1 MGRHSAGDAD
11 LDDQLEEVAEPSAA
25 VESGGRH
32 ARTDGDEAADDA
44 AAESGGIASRGVES
58 GGVESGAAIDEA
70 AAAQSDTEPIDL
82 IAAIGGKVEVR
93 PPDDDPAAE
102 PAAPSETATRE
113 QAASPGDD
121 SGAAPVAPR
130 APSGTRADLKLLRQ
144 SATLRVRCIGAVVA
158 TFLIYTVV
166 LIVLGRTDVY
176 LLWVWIPTVLSGI
189 LVGTF
194 LDAAHRRTAGSSNE
208 PDGSATS

>member
-1 MGRHSAGDAD
+1 MGRHSASDAG

-44 AAESGGIASRGVES
+44 AAESGEVES
-58 GGVESGAAIDEA
+58 GEVESGAAIDEA

-113 QAASPGDD
+113 EEAASPADD